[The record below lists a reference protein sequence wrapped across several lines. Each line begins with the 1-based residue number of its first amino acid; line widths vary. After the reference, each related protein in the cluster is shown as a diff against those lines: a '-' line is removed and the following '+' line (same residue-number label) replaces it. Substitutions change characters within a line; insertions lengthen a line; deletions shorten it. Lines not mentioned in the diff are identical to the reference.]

1 MITLNNMKVL
11 NDSIILLVEKLLI
24 IFSFVYLMTFLF
36 YMPAYLNYV
45 YILSLTI
52 LYSIYFYVSKI
63 KLEISFITILSI
75 VLLGYIYR
83 CCLC

>member
-1 MITLNNMKVL
+1 MKVL